1 VRTAAERELLTRM
14 ESLFAAVAAKDLA
27 GIEACYLNEP
37 SLLVFVE
44 GPRMRNVGWE
54 SIKVGWQDFLA
65 ASMELRGYT
74 WGEDLLIR
82 VRGDAG
88 FVAAT
93 NRFDWRIK
101 DRELTVEMRGTWAME
116 RLNGEWRIVH
126 EHGSFPHEDPYGS
139 GDWARNE
146 R

>member
-1 VRTAAERELLTRM
+1 MARM
-14 ESLFAAVAAKDLA
+14 ESLFAAIAAKDMV
-27 GIEACYLNEP
+27 GIEACYLNDP

-54 SIKVGWQDFLA
+54 SIRVGWRHFLD
-65 ASMELRGYT
+65 ASMELRGYA

-93 NRFDWRIK
+93 NRYDWRIK
-101 DRELTVEMRGTWAME
+101 DRDLSLEMRGTWAME
-116 RLNGEWRIVH
+116 RGNGDWRIVH
-126 EHGSFPHEDPYGS
+126 EHASFPHANPYGA